1 MSGIDDGRQDI
12 AQMVYRY
19 ARGLDRL
26 DRALLRSCY
35 HDEAF
40 DSRPPIF
47 EGTAD
52 AFVDW
57 VMPFMRALELSTHL
71 IGNILIE
78 QDGDVAGVESYFT
91 AHLRRRTADGLTET
105 IRSGRYIDRFERR
118 DGRWAIARRMAVT
131 DWSRSIALDE
141 TTASLT
147 LPGATAGAQHPV
159 ARDRSDMSYTVM
171 GRPASW

>member
-1 MSGIDDGRQDI
+1 MSGVAHCHQDI
-12 AQMVYRY
+12 AQVIYRY

-26 DRALLRSCY
+26 DAALLRSCY

-57 VMPFMRALELSTHL
+57 VMPFMRGLELSTHL

-78 QDGDVAGVESYFT
+78 PDGDVAGVESYFT
-91 AHLRRRTADGLTET
+91 AHLRARTAEGLTET
-105 IRSGRYIDRFERR
+105 VRSGRYIDRFERR
-118 DGRWAIARRMAVT
+118 GGRWAIARRMAVT
-131 DWSRSIALDE
+131 DWSRSQRLDE
-141 TTASLT
+141 AAVSLT
-147 LPGATAGAQHPV
+147 LPGASAGVQHPV
-159 ARDRSDMSYTVM
+159 TRDRDDISYGVL
-171 GRPASW
+171 GRTPS